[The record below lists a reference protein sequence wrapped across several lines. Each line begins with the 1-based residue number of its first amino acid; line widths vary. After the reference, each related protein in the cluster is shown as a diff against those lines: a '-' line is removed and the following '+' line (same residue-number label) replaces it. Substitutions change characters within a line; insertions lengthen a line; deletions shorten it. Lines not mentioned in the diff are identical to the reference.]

1 MLKYFRFEPELM
13 PTVEYKIDDLK
24 ANVNIFRTGC
34 ISIKAPSEKN
44 TKLAVEQVFSLVEKY
59 AK

>member
-1 MLKYFRFEPELM
+1 M

-24 ANVNIFRTGC
+24 ANVNIFRTGA
-34 ISIKAPSEKN
+34 IMIKAPSEKN
-44 TKLAVEQVFSLVEKY
+44 TKLAAEKVFSLVDNY

>member
-1 MLKYFRFEPELM
+1 M